1 MREVYLETSC
11 ACVPLQFFRRTRFTD
26 ENFLDFDLV
35 GQESSTMKYGRIP
48 DDEQKDRNR
57 LRLISSPPP
66 LSSPG
71 SALFLSRKVRE
82 PTSSLAKKK
91 KKKDIPRWKKEGK
104 KRSYQPF
111 LGLLLCNYILGRDA
125 IENTFLYLLLSSK

>member
-11 ACVPLQFFRRTRFTD
+11 ACVPLQFFRRTRLTD

-57 LRLISSPPP
+57 LRLISSPSP

-82 PTSSLAKKK
+82 PTSSRKKK
-91 KKKDIPRWKKEGK
+91 KKKIYHVGKKKERRGLIN
-104 KRSYQPF
+104 RSSVSSS
-111 LGLLLCNYILGRDA
+111 A
-125 IENTFLYLLLSSK
+125 IMYLAGTR

>member
-11 ACVPLQFFRRTRFTD
+11 ACVPLQFFRRTRLTD

-91 KKKDIPRWKKEGK
+91 KKKIYHVGKKKERRGLIN
-104 KRSYQPF
+104 RSSVSSS
-111 LGLLLCNYILGRDA
+111 A
-125 IENTFLYLLLSSK
+125 IMYLAGTR